1 MTLWLQSPY
10 AQGMAETPV
19 RKLRIEDELW
29 ERIAA
34 QANENGE
41 TASGYIRRAIVRALK
56 EDQS

>member
-1 MTLWLQSPY
+1 
-10 AQGMAETPV
+10 MAETPV

-29 ERIAA
+29 ERITA
-34 QANENGE
+34 QATENGE